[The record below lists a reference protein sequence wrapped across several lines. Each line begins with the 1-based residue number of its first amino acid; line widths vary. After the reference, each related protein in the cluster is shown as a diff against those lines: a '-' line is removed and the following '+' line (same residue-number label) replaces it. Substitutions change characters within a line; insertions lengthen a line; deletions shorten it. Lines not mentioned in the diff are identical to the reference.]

1 MILKKI
7 SVALF
12 SVLLISCSSD
22 SDLDNLTPVQALD
35 NVQTK
40 TVSTPEFI
48 VENGYF
54 NFASMESFNTLV
66 EELTNKSED
75 ELVSWSKTYG
85 VNSLLQSY
93 KNIDANSILLQDSEE
108 ETDECT
114 IPNRMANNVFASL
127 YNSNGLLVINDT
139 IFKVIDEYVY
149 SLASTDKSAFN
160 QLLNEPS
167 NYQSIPGANRF
178 KHTQRMELATSTRS
192 VSGGDRS
199 YVIDV
204 SGSRREYANFE
215 VSQSAGPNGF
225 LLLDISLV
233 GRAQKKH
240 LWWGSAF
247 DDEFVI
253 ACFECKGGKTDG
265 YLEFDGF
272 KSAVLRGVTRVSA
285 SKSIGLGHLIHNIS
299 TTVTFSF
306 TKNVKKP
313 DETYTNEYYIK
324 N

>member
-22 SDLDNLTPVQALD
+22 SDLDNLTSVQTLD
-35 NVQTK
+35 NAQTK
-40 TVSTPEFI
+40 VVSTQEFV
-48 VENGYF
+48 VENGCF
-54 NFASMESFNTLV
+54 NFSSMESFNTLV
-66 EELTNKSED
+66 EELSNKSED
-75 ELVSWSKTYG
+75 ELLNWSSLFG
-85 VNSLLQSY
+85 INSLLQSY
-93 KNIDANSILLQDSEE
+93 KNFDTSCILLQDSEE
-108 ETDECT
+108 EAEESV
-114 IPNRMANNVFASL
+114 IPNRMANKVFASL
-127 YNSNGLLVINDT
+127 YNNNGLLIINDT

-149 SLASTDKSAFN
+149 SVAYADKSKLDHLVN
-160 QLLNEPS
+160 DPS
-167 NYQSIPGANRF
+167 KYISLSGVSRF
-178 KHTQRMELATSTRS
+178 KHTQRMELASSVRS

-233 GRAQKKH
+233 GRAQKKK
-240 LWWGSAF
+240 LWWGRAF

-253 ACFECKGGKTDG
+253 AAFTCLGGKTNG
-265 YLEFDGF
+265 LTQFDGF
-272 KSAVLRGVTRVSA
+272 QSAVVRNVTRVSA
-285 SKSIGLGHLIHNIS
+285 SKSIGIGNSIHNIT
-299 TTVTFSF
+299 TTVRFNF
-306 TKNVKKP
+306 TKNVKAP
-313 DETYTNEYYIK
+313 NESYENEYYIK